1 MAKAKKLP
9 SGNWNV
15 KIFAGTDSEGKRR
28 YESFTA
34 PTKREAEF
42 LAAEFAAKRKDRMH
56 GGLTVGEAV
65 SRYIDSKESVL
76 SPATVREYRKSAKN
90 HLQALHPVKLRDITQ
105 EAVQKAI
112 NQESK
117 THSPKTVR
125 NMHGL
130 LSAALAM
137 FLPDFTLRTALPQ
150 KERQK
155 VYIPTDEDVK
165 KLLAYIEGSPLEV
178 PVLLAATGSLRRS
191 EISALTPDDVT
202 DLGVTVNKALVQDP
216 HNNWVVK
223 QPKTTAGYRFC
234 PLPPQVVEKVRAGV
248 PTIMPNAITRR
259 FERALDACG
268 LPHFTFHKL
277 RHYYASVL
285 HSLGVPDK
293 YIMLNGGWE
302 CQSVLHDVYQHAMQ
316 DRVEKENQK
325 VVHFFGDLY
334 DTAKQE
340 DDIEYMQHEKQHES
354 S

>member
-15 KIFAGTDSEGKRR
+15 KVFAGTDSAGKRR

-34 PTKREAEF
+34 PSKREAEF
-42 LAAEFAAKRKDRMH
+42 LAAEFAAKRKDRLH
-56 GGLTVGEAV
+56 GGLTVGEAI
-65 SRYIDSKESVL
+65 SRYIDSKENVL
-76 SPATVREYRKSAKN
+76 SPATVRGYRNMLKN
-90 HLQALHPVKLRDITQ
+90 DFHGVERIKLRDISQ
-105 EAVQKAI
+105 EAVQRAV
-112 NQESK
+112 NEYSK
-117 THSPKTVR
+117 THSPKTVH

-137 FLPDFTLRTALPQ
+137 FLPEFTLRTALPQ
-150 KERQK
+150 KEKQQ

-165 KLLAYIEGSPLEV
+165 KLLAYIEGTPLEV
-178 PVLLAATGSLRRS
+178 PVLLAAAGSLRRS
-191 EISALTPDDVT
+191 EIAALTPEDVT
-202 DLGVTVNKALVQDP
+202 DLGVTVSKALVQDA
-216 HNNWVVK
+216 HKNWVLK
-223 QPKTTAGYRFC
+223 QPKTQAGYRFC

-285 HSLGVPDK
+285 HSLSVPDK

-325 VVHFFGDLY
+325 VVHFFGELY
-334 DTAKQE
+334 DTASQGDTYE
-340 DDIEYMQHEKQHES
+340 MQHKKQHKIL
-354 S
+354 